1 MTSIREPGTEDEPR
15 EYASPACFL
24 HEVDPDYYGIVSAGS
39 HDNVLR
45 WRKGERERLIARRLT
60 IPAERRADSASRIVA
75 NLNRL
80 LPDLAGCV
88 VALYWPIR
96 GEPDL
101 RSWADAAV
109 VRGAICALPVVV
121 EKGAPLMFRSWRS
134 DLPMVRG
141 VWNIPVPADGI
152 QVVPDIVIAPV
163 VGFDPEGYRL
173 GYGGGYYDRTLAAW
187 SRKPRVIGV
196 GDSGAAIATIYPLLH
211 DIPMDAIVTDA
222 PPLMR

>member
-1 MTSIREPGTEDEPR
+1 
-15 EYASPACFL
+15 
-24 HEVDPDYYGIVSAGS
+24 
-39 HDNVLR
+39 
-45 WRKGERERLIARRLT
+45 
-60 IPAERRADSASRIVA
+60 
-75 NLNRL
+75 
-80 LPDLAGCV
+80 
-88 VALYWPIR
+88 
-96 GEPDL
+96 
-101 RSWADAAV
+101 
-109 VRGAICALPVVV
+109 
-121 EKGAPLMFRSWRS
+121 
-134 DLPMVRG
+134 MVRG

>member
-1 MTSIREPGTEDEPR
+1 MRAETPGACNAENILTSIREPGTEDEPR

-39 HDNVLR
+39 HNNVLR

-60 IPAERRADSASRIVA
+60 IPAVRRADSASRIVA

-88 VALYWPIR
+88 VALYWPFR

-101 RSWADAAV
+101 RGWADAAV

-134 DLPMVRG
+134 IRQWSAAFGTFPF
-141 VWNIPVPADGI
+141 PPT
-152 QVVPDIVIAPV
+152 
-163 VGFDPEGYRL
+163 GYKSS
-173 GYGGGYYDRTLAAW
+173 RTL
-187 SRKPRVIGV
+187 
-196 GDSGAAIATIYPLLH
+196 
-211 DIPMDAIVTDA
+211 
-222 PPLMR
+222 